1 MNDQFLFLSW
11 FYIKCAD
18 KNFPNMFLEM
28 IRYVAK
34 KRNAVKKK
42 EKKKAT
48 RDEHLFVTVIQIIL
62 Y

>member
-1 MNDQFLFLSW
+1 
-11 FYIKCAD
+11 
-18 KNFPNMFLEM
+18 MFLEM